1 METVLNQL
9 FEKLRLEYS
18 DVLLD
23 IRNATDQTDMKYLET
38 YEKRIQNL
46 QKYLLQY
53 INFCQFQKK

>member
-1 METVLNQL
+1 MDTVLNQL